1 MSRRTQFRLV
11 VALTIVWAVWAAW
24 SLIGRATPYQLRI
37 LDDQG
42 IPVASAVVD
51 VGGSQVGT
59 SGDDGVVQMEWN
71 RSSQVLGVSA
81 PGHVPRTV
89 SIADRPDELFE
100 VVLKARVL
108 RGRVLDREGEPVQ
121 EAIVTAGRAQG
132 ISDEDGHFTVR
143 GAEPGVIT
151 VDRPAWIPATFEWD
165 GGAGEAMVEIEPF
178 VVRAVHINGEA
189 VRDRFEEFID
199 MAQQTE
205 LNALMVDLKDET
217 GLVWYDTE
225 HPVAIEV
232 GADYAAYDLEAV
244 IERAHA
250 EGLYVIGR
258 LVAFQDP
265 TAAVRKPEMAVIDGN
280 TNAPF
285 GSNDQYFL
293 DPTDAAA
300 RQYTL
305 ELAVEAC
312 SAGLDELQF
321 DYVRFP
327 DVRPESV
334 IFDGGVTADVRIS
347 TINGFL
353 TQAVETLHPL
363 GCAVAADVFGFTTK
377 AVDDGAIG
385 QHWEHITTIVDVA
398 SPMVYPSHYA
408 TGWYGFDNP
417 NDHPAEMVQNA
428 LQDGMERL
436 SRKLVI
442 RPWLQDFGYTPEQV
456 RAQIQVAEEFGL
468 GWMLWNARSNVSTAA
483 LGPPE

>member
-1 MSRRTQFRLV
+1 ML
-11 VALTIVWAVWAAW
+11 VALTIVWGVWAAW

-42 IPVASAVVD
+42 VPVSSAVVD
-51 VGGSQVGT
+51 VGGSQAGT
-59 SGDDGVVQMEWN
+59 SGDDGVIEMEWS
-71 RSSQVLGVSA
+71 RSSQVLEVSA

-89 SIADRPDELFE
+89 TISDRPDELFE

-108 RGRVLDREGEPVQ
+108 RGRVVDSEGAPVPG
-121 EAIVTAGRAQG
+121 AIVIAGSAQG
-132 ISDEDGHFTVR
+132 VSDEEGHFDVR

-165 GGAGEAMVEIEPF
+165 GGGGEAMVEIEPF
-178 VVRAVHINGEA
+178 LARAVHISGEA

-199 MAQQTE
+199 MAQRTE
-205 LNALMVDLKDET
+205 LNALMIDLKDES
-217 GLVWYDTE
+217 GLVWYDTD
-225 HPVAIEV
+225 HPLAVEI
-232 GADYAAYDLEAV
+232 GADYAAYDLETV

-265 TAAVRKPEMAVIDGN
+265 TAAIRVPEMSVIDTS

-285 GSNDQYFL
+285 SHNNQYFL
-293 DPTDAAA
+293 DPTDPAA
-300 RQYTL
+300 RQYAL

-312 SAGLDELQF
+312 SAGVDELQF

-327 DVRPESV
+327 DRRPESV
-334 IFDGGVTADVRIS
+334 VFDGGVSADVRMS

-353 TQAVETLHPL
+353 ADAVQTLHPL
-363 GCAVAADVFGFTTK
+363 GCAVAADVFGFTT
-377 AVDDGAIG
+377 AAADDGAIG
-385 QHWEHITTIVDVA
+385 QHWEQITSIVDVA
-398 SPMVYPSHYA
+398 SPMVYPSHYSS
-408 TGWYGFDNP
+408 GWYGFDDP
-417 NDHPAEMVQNA
+417 NDHPAEMVENA
-428 LQDGMERL
+428 LQDGMERVA
-436 SRKLVI
+436 RKLVV
-442 RPWLQDFGYTPEQV
+442 RPWLQDFGYNPDQV

-468 GWMLWNARSNVSTAA
+468 GWMLWNAGSNVTTDA

>member
-1 MSRRTQFRLV
+1 MSRRTQFRLL
-11 VALTIVWAVWAAW
+11 VALSIVWAVWAAW

-42 IPVASAVVD
+42 VPVASAVAD

-59 SGDDGVVQMEWN
+59 SGEDGVIDMEWS
-71 RSSQVLGVSA
+71 RSSQVLGVSS

-89 SIADRPDELFE
+89 TISDRPAELFE

-108 RGRVLDREGEPVQ
+108 RGRVVDSEGLPVPG
-121 EAIVTAGRAQG
+121 AIITAGRAQG
-132 ISDEDGHFTVR
+132 TSDGEGHFNVR

-151 VDRPAWIPATFEWD
+151 VVRPAWVPATFEWD
-165 GGAGEAMVEIEPF
+165 GGGGEAMVEVEPF
-178 VVRAVHINGEA
+178 LARAVHITGQA
-189 VRDRFEEFID
+189 IRDRFDDFIE
-199 MAQQTE
+199 MAKRTE
-205 LNALMVDLKDET
+205 LNALMLDLKDET

-225 HPVAIEV
+225 HPLAIEV
-232 GADYAAYDLEAV
+232 GADHAAYDLEAV

-258 LVAFQDP
+258 LVAFLDP
-265 TAAVRKPEMAVIDGN
+265 TAAVRKPEMSVIDGN
-280 TNAPF
+280 TNTPF
-285 GSNDQYFL
+285 GSNSQYFL
-293 DPTDAAA
+293 DPTDPAA
-300 RQYTL
+300 RQYAL

-334 IFDGGVTADVRIS
+334 IFDGGVTPDVRMS

-353 TQAVETLHPL
+353 KEAVDTLHPL
-363 GCAVAADVFGFTTK
+363 GCAVAADVFGITTA

-385 QHWEHITTIVDVA
+385 QHWEQITTIVDVA

-408 TGWYGFDNP
+408 TGSYGFDNP
-417 NDHPAEMVQNA
+417 NDYPEEMVQKA
-428 LQDGMERL
+428 LQDGLDRL
-436 SRKLVI
+436 PRKLVV

-456 RAQIQVAEEFGL
+456 RAQIKVAEEFGL
-468 GWMLWNARSNVSTAA
+468 GWMLWNSGSDVSTGA